1 MKPITAPV
9 DRQLIASELTPERF
23 VRPTHFLEN
32 EIYIINGNDC
42 PHTMRE
48 IGRLRELS
56 FRGGGGGTGKESDE
70 DDFDYGR
77 YAYQQL
83 IVWNPEDKE
92 IVGGYRFAVC
102 RNNCDADGR
111 YHLSTSEIVDYSD
124 KLKTD
129 FFPDTIELGR
139 SFVQPL
145 YQPRAENR
153 RTLFSL
159 DNLWDGL
166 GALTV
171 LYPDIRYF
179 FGKITMYT
187 TYNPEARDH
196 LLRFMLHYFPDPD
209 KLVIIPH
216 PLVMQYECRE
226 FMEAIQTL
234 PYKDGYVLLNKIVRS
249 LGENIPPLFNSY
261 MNLSPTMRT
270 FGTAVNPHFGAVEET
285 GIMVTIADIYP
296 AKKDRHI
303 NSFLD
308 FLATR

>member
-1 MKPITAPV
+1 MK
-9 DRQLIASELTPERF
+9 
-23 VRPTHFLEN
+23 
-32 EIYIINGNDC
+32 
-42 PHTMRE
+42 E

-70 DDFDYGR
+70 DGFDYGR

-102 RNNCDADGR
+102 RNNRDEQGQ
-111 YHLSTSEIVDYSD
+111 YHLSTSEIVDYSE

-166 GALTV
+166 GSLTV

-179 FGKITMYT
+179 FGKITMYS
-187 TYNPEARDH
+187 TYNSEARDH
-196 LLRFMLHYFPDPD
+196 LLRFMHHYFPDPD

-216 PLVMQYECRE
+216 PLVMQHECRDFLE
-226 FMEAIQTL
+226 QIKEL
-234 PYKDGYVLLNKIVRS
+234 PYQQGYVLLNKIVRS

-270 FGTAVNPHFGAVEET
+270 FGTAINIHFGGVEET
-285 GIMVTIADIYP
+285 GIMVTIEDIYP
-296 AKKDRHI
+296 GKKDRHI
-303 NSFLD
+303 NSY
-308 FLATR
+308 LAYLEERDR